1 MKHKKQQNFI
11 QGPRHH
17 RDGGDGGEWGHG
29 PPFFWVPKRK
39 KENKE
44 KIERVSKQKLLKSC
58 HQGQNVAI
66 LAILERLVFKKCSCH
81 TFF

>member
-1 MKHKKQQNFI
+1 M
-11 QGPRHH
+11 
-17 RDGGDGGEWGHG
+17 GGVGHG

-66 LAILERLVFKKCSCH
+66 LVILERLVFKKCSCH
-81 TFF
+81 AFF